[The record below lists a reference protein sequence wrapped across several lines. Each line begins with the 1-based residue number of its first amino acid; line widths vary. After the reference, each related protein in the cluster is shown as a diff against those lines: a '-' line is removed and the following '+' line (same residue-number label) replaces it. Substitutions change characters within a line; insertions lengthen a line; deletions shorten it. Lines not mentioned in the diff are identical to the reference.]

1 MPKIPT
7 FEAQQRPTTQVISPT
22 SQFQVSPEKVGSQF
36 GALAS
41 GLDVASEYY
50 AREQAI
56 KDKTEATKSNSK

>member
-36 GALAS
+36 GALA
-41 GLDVASEYY
+41 GVLDAATS
-50 AREQAI
+50 
-56 KDKTEATKSNSK
+56 TEFAGVLFVINLSNNPISI